1 MNEKYLIIYHKEDND
16 GLFSMAIVYN
26 YLVNDERVAK
36 DNIRLFGADYN
47 DLEKLSLDDDIISDS
62 DYIYITD
69 VSFNTVE
76 KMIQLKEMFKENLVW
91 IDHHKP
97 MIENSVK
104 KGFNDINGIRDTKHS
119 ALYNVFKYLY
129 KDDKKMPEIL
139 KILSAWDSWSYEDEG
154 YEFDLCRY
162 VNIGVNNKYNLKT
175 DEIIHYV
182 YVLLYDPE
190 LISLYESIDELE
202 SIGKFECDVFDRI
215 YENNINMY
223 GDFSWT
229 VNGRSACALFIQGPS
244 NSQIFKTCK
253 DKVQNG
259 IIFKRLN
266 DSNWVLSLYN
276 TDNQHDFHCGEYLKK
291 YFNGGGHEGAAGC
304 QISEDKFIEILKKKS
319 I

>member
-16 GLFSMAIVYN
+16 GLFSMAIIYN
-26 YLVNDERVAK
+26 YLVNDERVSK
-36 DNIRLFGADYN
+36 NNIRLFGVDYN
-47 DLEKLSLDDDIISDS
+47 ELEKLSLDDDIISDS

-76 KMIQLKEMFKENLVW
+76 KMIQLKEMFGENLVW

-97 MIENSVK
+97 MIENSIK

-129 KDDKKMPEIL
+129 KDDKEMPEVL

-175 DEIIHYV
+175 DEIIRYV
-182 YVLLYDPE
+182 YVLLYDTE

-304 QISEDKFIEILKKKS
+304 QISEDKFIDILKKKS